1 MLRRT
6 TITVYLTFYLTLVV
20 FSLLLQPAAGGIHL
34 SKSIGDFKIKSH
46 GFLTNGGLY
55 YICGEIENNS
65 TKNYTDIVLNYTF
78 YDSKGNIIFYDESP
92 ISLKWRPLLSQGISP
107 FSYVL
112 ENETIAR
119 KVSRYDI
126 GIKNYTEI
134 EKEDIPPFGLKI
146 THYNLQGNTL
156 VGSIRNLAPVNATF
170 VIVYAIFYY
179 ENGSVMVTGASQFFL
194 KILPNE
200 TKNFIIEFPSSLS
213 NSLNISEVGS
223 YSLIPDARYPA
234 WSTQQHQENEQE
246 QIPWWNDPIIMTFI
260 IVVVFSALVLIV
272 VYLVAKFGR
281 WRKKRYLRRVKRRY
295 YKTKT

>member
-1 MLRRT
+1 MLKK
-6 TITVYLTFYLTLVV
+6 TIIIAYLLMIA
-20 FSLLLQPAAGGIHL
+20 FSILLQPAAGGIHL

-46 GFLTNGGLY
+46 GFLTNGGFY
-55 YICGEIENNS
+55 YVCGEIENNS

-78 YDSKGNIIFYDESP
+78 YDSKGNIIFTDEGP

-126 GIKNYTEI
+126 DIKNYTEI

-146 THYNLQGNTL
+146 TGYNLQGDTL
-156 VGSIRNLAPVNATF
+156 VGSITNLAPVNATF
-170 VIVYAIFYY
+170 AIVYAIFYHK
-179 ENGSVMVTGASQFFL
+179 NGSVMVTESSQFFL

-200 TKNFIIEFPSSLS
+200 TKDFIIEFPSLLS
-213 NSLNISEVGS
+213 DSLNISEVGS

-234 WSTQQHQENEQE
+234 WSIQQHQENEQE
-246 QIPWWNDPIIMTFI
+246 QVPWWNDPVIITFI
-260 IVVVFSALVLIV
+260 VAVVFSALVLII
-272 VYLVAKFGR
+272 VYLVAKFGQ

>member
-1 MLRRT
+1 MLKR
-6 TITVYLTFYLTLVV
+6 IIIIVYLLMIA
-20 FSLLLQPAAGGIHL
+20 FSFLPQPAVGGVHL
-34 SKSIGDFKIKSH
+34 YKSIGDFKIKSH

-55 YICGEIENNS
+55 YVCGEIENNS
-65 TKNYTDIVLNYTF
+65 TKNYTDIVLNFTF
-78 YDSKGNIIFYDESP
+78 YDSKENIIFYDESP

-112 ENETIAR
+112 ENKTIAR

-146 THYNLQGNTL
+146 TGYNLQGDTL
-156 VGSIRNLAPVNATF
+156 AGSITNLAPVNATF
-170 VIVYAIFYY
+170 AIVYAIFYHK
-179 ENGSVMVTGASQFFL
+179 NGSVMVTESSQFFP

-200 TKNFIIEFPSSLS
+200 TKIFIIGFPSSLS

-223 YSLIPDARYPA
+223 YSLIPDAYYSA
-234 WSTQQHQENEQE
+234 WSIQQHQENEQE
-246 QIPWWNDPIIMTFI
+246 QVPWWNDPVIMTFI
-260 IVVVFSALVLIV
+260 IVVVFSALVLII
-272 VYLVAKFGR
+272 VYLVAKFGQ

>member
-1 MLRRT
+1 MLKR
-6 TITVYLTFYLTLVV
+6 IIIIVYLLLIV
-20 FSLLLQPAAGGIHL
+20 FSFLLQPAVGGVHL
-34 SKSIGDFKIKSH
+34 YKSIGDFKIKSH

-55 YICGEIENNS
+55 YVCGEIENNS
-65 TKNYTDIVLNYTF
+65 TKNYTDIVLNFTF
-78 YDSKGNIIFYDESP
+78 YDSKENIIFYDESP

-146 THYNLQGNTL
+146 TGYNLQGNIL

-200 TKNFIIEFPSSLS
+200 TKDFIIEFPSSLS

-234 WSTQQHQENEQE
+234 WSIQQHQENEQE
-246 QIPWWNDPIIMTFI
+246 QVPWWNDPVIITFI
-260 IVVVFSALVLIV
+260 VAVVFSALVLII
-272 VYLVAKFGR
+272 VYLVAKFGQ

>member
-1 MLRRT
+1 MLKRT
-6 TITVYLTFYLTLVV
+6 IIIVYLLMIT
-20 FSLLLQPAAGGIHL
+20 FSLLLQPAVGGIHL

-55 YICGEIENNS
+55 YIFGEIENNS

-78 YDSKGNIIFYDESP
+78 YDSKGNIIFTDEGP

-126 GIKNYTEI
+126 DIKNYTEI

-146 THYNLQGNTL
+146 TGYNLQGNIL

-200 TKNFIIEFPSSLS
+200 TKDFIIEFPSSLS

-234 WSTQQHQENEQE
+234 WSIQQHQENEQE
-246 QIPWWNDPIIMTFI
+246 QVPWWNDPVIITFI
-260 IVVVFSALVLIV
+260 VAVVFSALVLII
-272 VYLVAKFGR
+272 VYLVAKFGQ